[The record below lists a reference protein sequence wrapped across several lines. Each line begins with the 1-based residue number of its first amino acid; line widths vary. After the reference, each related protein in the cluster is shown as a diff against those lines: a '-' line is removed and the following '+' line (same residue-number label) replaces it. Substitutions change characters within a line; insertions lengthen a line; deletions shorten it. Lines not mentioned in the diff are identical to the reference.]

1 MNKFSFRTE
10 DVQGTANRLSAIAHT
25 SKYSN
30 NTQSPYC
37 PFIVNK
43 NVESADSNTCSS

>member
-1 MNKFSFRTE
+1 MKKFSFRTA
-10 DVQGTANRLSAIAHT
+10 DVQGTANRLSAIDHT

-43 NVESADSNTCSS
+43 NVESADLNTCSS